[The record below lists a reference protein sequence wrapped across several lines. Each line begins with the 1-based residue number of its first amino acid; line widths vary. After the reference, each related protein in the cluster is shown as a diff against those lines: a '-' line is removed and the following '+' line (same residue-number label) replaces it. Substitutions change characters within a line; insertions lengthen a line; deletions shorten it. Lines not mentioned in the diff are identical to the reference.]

1 MSFSFLRLDKRSQKS
16 ESSVN
21 KRWKR
26 TNARQGETS
35 EKEPPISTP
44 KWAISDE
51 WKALLEQREE
61 VEAER
66 YVNCFMDLTTRKKN
80 RPEHSFSVQRSSK
93 TRNGTIYLSI
103 MTFIRNKLKKKCTK
117 QKRNISRIKFAL

>member
-16 ESSVN
+16 ENSVN

-61 VEAER
+61 VEAEG
-66 YVNCFMDLTTRKKN
+66 YVNCFMDLTTRKKIG
-80 RPEHSFSVQRSSK
+80 
-93 TRNGTIYLSI
+93 RNTLFLCNVLRKLEMARFIYQL
-103 MTFIRNKLKKKCTK
+103 
-117 QKRNISRIKFAL
+117 